1 MDTLAIV
8 YVLSAP
14 AEGTKYFLERWRGG
28 VPNMNTFAEYI
39 NYGTV
44 EVCHLEYQNHENQGY
59 SRMHW
64 KFYPL
69 FLLKIWLPL
78 LIMSNSEI
86 TGVQYQSH

>member
-8 YVLSAP
+8 YALSAP
-14 AEGTKYFLERWRGG
+14 AEGTKYFLERWGGG